1 MIRRT
6 IYRAVIRQLLCLAT
20 CSGTLYATTPSAQ
33 FTVSATVADTCQATA
48 NTMYYGSYAA
58 ALEHSVSSVK
68 VLCALGT
75 SYRIGVQGG
84 YAAEVANSGASPIL
98 RSDAPAIVASM
109 SQPGTVAAEPTQPSV
124 QADAAARREVS
135 SRPLTGDSPT
145 SLLLVTVSY

>member
-20 CSGTLYATTPSAQ
+20 CSGTLYATTPAAQ

-75 SYRIGVQGG
+75 GYRIGVQAA

-98 RSDAPAIVASM
+98 RSDAPAIAAPM
-109 SQPGTVAAEPTQPSV
+109 SQPGTVAAEPTQPSF

>member
-1 MIRRT
+1 MRT
-6 IYRAVIRQLLCLAT
+6 PSIHKTILRQLLCLAT
-20 CSGTLYATTPSAQ
+20 FSGTLYATTPVAQ

-48 NTMYYGSYAA
+48 NTLYYGTYAA
-58 ALEHSVSSVK
+58 AIEHTVSSVN
-68 VLCALGT
+68 VRCSLGT

-84 YAAEVANSGASPIL
+84 YAAEVANSSASPIL
-98 RSDAPAIVASM
+98 RSDAPAIAASM
-109 SQPGTVAAEPTQPSV
+109 SQPATVAAEPTQSSV

>member
-1 MIRRT
+1 MRT
-6 IYRAVIRQLLCLAT
+6 PSIHKTILRQLLCLAT
-20 CSGTLYATTPSAQ
+20 FSGTLYATTPSAQ

-58 ALEHSVSSVK
+58 ALEHSVNSVK
-68 VLCALGT
+68 VLCSLGT
-75 SYRIGVQGG
+75 GYRIGVQAA
-84 YAAEVANSGASPIL
+84 YAAEIANSVDSPIL
-98 RSDAPAIVASM
+98 RSSAPAIAAFM
-109 SQPGTVAAEPTQPSV
+109 SQPGTVAAKPTQPSV